1 MRARAARRPAPLP
14 PRPVNQ
20 EDDLPVLSPA
30 GLRTQIAA
38 GETAPLYMLVG
49 DDELE
54 KAEVAA
60 EFADMVDEGLRAFNV
75 DRLYGGDIKVNDL
88 VDATATLPMMAPRRV
103 VIVLE
108 AEKLLIPKRESKAA
122 DEEQERLEAFVKDPP
137 PHATTVFVC
146 GSVDRRRRAVR
157 LLLDEAQ
164 VVDCGTIGDES
175 DAERWVKTRA
185 AKSGVALDAAGVRAL
200 VQRAG
205 VDIVRLRAGIE
216 RLGLYA
222 MGQERITPEDIRQAV
237 PAGPEAQADFG
248 ISNAIGRNDVA
259 DALHELRLA
268 LDAGTMPV
276 FVLGQLRL
284 AAERLPAHRMRQG
297 IDALFRADLALK
309 SSGGEPRVL
318 LERLVVEL
326 CEERKRRA

>member
-1 MRARAARRPAPLP
+1 M
-14 PRPVNQ
+14 
-20 EDDLPVLSPA
+20 
-30 GLRTQIAA
+30 AA

-54 KAEVAA
+54 KADVAA
-60 EFADMVDEGLRAFNV
+60 DFAEMVEEDLRVFNV
-75 DRLYGGDIKVNDL
+75 DRLYGGEIKVDDI

-103 VIVLE
+103 VLILE

-122 DEEQERLEAFVKDPP
+122 DEEQERLEAFLKAPP

-146 GSVDRRRRAVR
+146 GAVDRRRRAVK
-157 LLLDEAQ
+157 LLIDEAQ

-175 DAERWVKTRA
+175 DAERWVKARA
-185 AKSGVALDAAGVRAL
+185 AKSGVALDPAAVNAL
-200 VQRAG
+200 LQRAG
-205 VDIVRLRAGIE
+205 LDLVRLRAGIE
-216 RLGLYA
+216 RLALYA
-222 MGQERITPEDIRQAV
+222 LGQDRITAEDVRQAV

-248 ISNAIGRNDVA
+248 IANAIGRNDVA
-259 DALHELRLA
+259 DALHELHLA
-268 LDAGTMPV
+268 LDAGAQPV

-284 AAERLPAHRMRQG
+284 AAERLPGHRLRNG

-326 CEERKRRA
+326 CEERKRRL